1 MIMRGAV
8 FGQRKLEDPSERLLR
23 MLNEHG
29 DRVLIDKD
37 GLVSTNY
44 ENAEIREEMNR
55 QLEAL
60 ATIKVCKDR

>member
-1 MIMRGAV
+1 MIMLGAV

-23 MLNEHG
+23 MLNEHS

-60 ATIKVCKDR
+60 AKIKVCKDR